1 MSNLVPFL
9 WYSSEAEEAARFYAA
24 LLPDSH
30 IDHVTATPAESPSG
44 PAGSVNVV
52 EFTLCG
58 QPMMAMSAGPLD
70 VFNHSISFM
79 VLCDTQEEID
89 RYWTALSEGGEVE
102 DCGWVRDRYGVSWQ
116 IAPRKMQPWMRD
128 PDQAKARRVSEA
140 MLTMQKLDLAVLEAA
155 AAGTAG

>member
-89 RYWTALSEGGEVE
+89 RYWTALSEGGEVRGLRVGPRPVKKVHGE
-102 DCGWVRDRYGVSWQ
+102 SRRGRCSRGCGTRT
-116 IAPRKMQPWMRD
+116 
-128 PDQAKARRVSEA
+128 RRRRGES
-140 MLTMQKLDLAVLEAA
+140 LKRC
-155 AAGTAG
+155 